1 MNAIHFQIN
10 YEWQVFEPIKRAPYF
25 ICSKFNSRLCFTS
38 AVWHVYCR
46 WKMKAPGV
54 RDKRQQ
60 FYWAP
65 AKWRFDRLVAEP
77 VKWNARSNFTQKGSD
92 VLSCP
97 QTLNTNWIND
107 SGSTSCRGRWC
118 AIHNSLLEGYD
129 AFQNSP
135 MIGSARAGFED
146 IMQWSYSVG
155 VERFW
160 KALLTNFQNL
170 LFGLLLSHSWPCN
183 CLHLQW
189 KSRNK
194 PLSLL
199 IKIFMNLGHFFLLW
213 SPKSKEKSFDSQ
225 V

>member
-1 MNAIHFQIN
+1 MDVKGEKELLQTAVVWVLQLPHFHFQQHTCLMNAIHFQIN

-38 AVWHVYCR
+38 AVWHVYCC

-107 SGSTSCRGRWC
+107 SGSTSWQGRWC
-118 AIHNSLLEGYD
+118 AIHNSLLEG
-129 AFQNSP
+129 
-135 MIGSARAGFED
+135 
-146 IMQWSYSVG
+146 
-155 VERFW
+155 
-160 KALLTNFQNL
+160 
-170 LFGLLLSHSWPCN
+170 LSKGTGDW
-183 CLHLQW
+183 
-189 KSRNK
+189 
-194 PLSLL
+194 
-199 IKIFMNLGHFFLLW
+199 
-213 SPKSKEKSFDSQ
+213 
-225 V
+225 